1 MIKAAFVNNKVWKV
15 PFSCIISEQ
24 TVQVVAMTEEG
35 ISARKG
41 AKKSF
46 VSAPP
51 ELFSS
56 DIPASG
62 FKFFL
67 FQSLRLREFSWSAL

>member
-1 MIKAAFVNNKVWKV
+1 MIKAAFANNKVWKV

-24 TVQVVAMTEEG
+24 TVQVVAITEDG

-41 AKKSF
+41 AKKNSF
-46 VSAPP
+46 VSALP
-51 ELFSS
+51 ELSS
-56 DIPASG
+56 MDIPASG

-67 FQSLRLREFSWSAL
+67 F